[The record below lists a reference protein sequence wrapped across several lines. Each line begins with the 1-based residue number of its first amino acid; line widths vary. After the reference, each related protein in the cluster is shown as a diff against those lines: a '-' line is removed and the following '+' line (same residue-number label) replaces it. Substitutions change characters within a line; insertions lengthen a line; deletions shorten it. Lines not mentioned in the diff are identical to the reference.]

1 MKKIVPTISLL
12 LSIFFCT
19 LFWDYISL
27 PYDEGN
33 TIKGE
38 FYNNKYNP
46 NNEILR
52 FIFFVGLPLLV
63 YLIAFTKINS
73 TYGLSHN
80 TNFFL
85 FRNRLIEKDSIKN
98 YNLNYITTVFILLI
112 SFEFLTIDF
121 NDYLNKI
128 DVHHDGTFLTAP
140 LNYLH
145 KDSFWLSTF
154 YDYGMLGNNIGLIFY
169 KIFGD
174 YNLGSIRLAFLIL
187 LFFNKVILI
196 FLTRNLIISINN
208 IKFNELLFILLTTAI
223 LTLSNYEDFN
233 LSSFSPRIS
242 ILLLFTL
249 ISINTFRSNKFNN
262 KSLFLLG
269 CFSSIS
275 LICYIDVGIYVNFL
289 IFLYVIYLLFEK
301 EYRLFLLLLLSTL
314 LSWILFIYFFS
325 INEFIEFFN
334 QTKIILNISGYLLG
348 LEYPQPFSD
357 GSTRFTKALL
367 AIIFCGTLLINFLF
381 DKKNSQSFNSKI
393 ILIILFLTSCLV
405 FNSALTR
412 TDTPHIK
419 YSSGFYS
426 YLIIFFIFNYIFINF
441 EKFLLNISS
450 LKNKYI
456 LVLFLTIFFF
466 TTQEINFK
474 NSIHIMNIEKNIF
487 ALHKQKDE
495 IFLTKEY
502 KDFIEEFAILSKNDQ
517 CVLQL
522 NDDNALPYF
531 LNKPT
536 CTKYYV
542 NAHVLTD
549 HTENNFLLELKKS
562 VPEYIVSE
570 SNINWFK
577 HRNNYPKASLY
588 VDENYS
594 FFKRFN
600 SWEVIKKNDN
610 K

>member
-12 LSIFFCT
+12 LTIFFCT
-19 LFWDYISL
+19 FFWDYISL

-63 YLIAFTKINS
+63 YLIAFTKTNS

-405 FNSALTR
+405 FNSALMR

-456 LVLFLTIFFF
+456 LIFFLTIFFF

-474 NSIHIMNIEKNIF
+474 NSTHIMNIEKNIF

>member
-405 FNSALTR
+405 FNSALMR

-456 LVLFLTIFFF
+456 LIFFLTIFFF

-474 NSIHIMNIEKNIF
+474 NSTHIMNIEKNIF

>member
-262 KSLFLLG
+262 KSLLLLG

-405 FNSALTR
+405 FNSALMR